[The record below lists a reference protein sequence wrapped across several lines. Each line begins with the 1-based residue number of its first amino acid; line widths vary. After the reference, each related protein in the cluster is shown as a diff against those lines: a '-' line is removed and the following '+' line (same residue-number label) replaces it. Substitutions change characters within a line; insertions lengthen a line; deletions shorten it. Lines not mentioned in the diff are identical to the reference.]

1 MGEKTEPSDFN
12 FSLGSAASLNKKR
25 NMASSS
31 KVKPI
36 TKSNQKTVLVFVY
49 GLKTGLHF
57 YLKMARAFKM
67 EQYGYCVR

>member
-1 MGEKTEPSDFN
+1 VGEKTEPGDFN
-12 FSLGSAASLNKKR
+12 FSLGSAASLNEKG

-36 TKSNQKTVLVFVY
+36 TKSNQKTVPVFVY
-49 GLKTGLHF
+49 GLKTELQF

-67 EQYGYCVR
+67 EHYGYCVR